1 MRFRG
6 KKVVGEPSAQG
17 SFVDHIRAQSRG
29 DGHGAF
35 SYTQRMPELPLALLV
50 SAATLVAVTV
60 LIFIVVSMARR
71 QVSHPESLARVLEEK
86 HMGMIKDLNAGLNTL
101 GDRLGVSQNEL
112 FDRLRNTITSELTQT
127 RSTVGALQ
135 VKQVEELSATRETT
149 TLKLAEM
156 SAELQAKHDQL
167 RNEVLTRILQ
177 TLAEQNRA
185 EQELIQTTMR
195 NASAQLSASM
205 ELLSKT
211 TDMRLEQISGKVSER
226 LEEGFKKTNETFV
239 SVMARLATIDEAQK
253 KIDGLTS
260 NVVSLQELLGDKR
273 SRGAFGEVQLE
284 NLVRNILPE
293 IAYEFQYTFK
303 SNGSRA
309 DCVLKLPAP
318 TGMVAVDAK
327 FPLENYRRMLE
338 QGLPELERAAAQ
350 RQFRGDVKKH
360 VDDIAGKYIIAG
372 ETSDGAVMFV
382 PAEAV
387 FAEIHAYH
395 SEVVDYAMQR
405 RVWIVSPTTLM
416 AVLNTARAVMKDVA
430 TREQVHIIKDELGK
444 LGKDFQRFDARMK
457 KLADHIRLAHQDA
470 EEVRVSSDKITK
482 RFSQIERV
490 ELDQPDQIRN
500 LEQALLDVPQEEEAG
515 REEPRY

>member
-1 MRFRG
+1 ML
-6 KKVVGEPSAQG
+6 EIS
-17 SFVDHIRAQSRG
+17 
-29 DGHGAF
+29 
-35 SYTQRMPELPLALLV
+35 LAV
-50 SAATLVAVTV
+50 IVTAATLVAVIV
-60 LIFIVVSMARR
+60 LIVVVVAVARR
-71 QVSHPESLARVLEEK
+71 QADLPEALARVLEDK
-86 HMGMIKDLNAGLNTL
+86 HMGMIRDLNNGLNSL
-101 GDRLGVSQNEL
+101 GDRLNAAQNEL
-112 FDRLRNTITSELTQT
+112 FERLRNTITQELTQT

-156 SAELQAKHDQL
+156 SADLQSKHDLL
-167 RNEVLTRILQ
+167 RSEVLTRILQ

-195 NASAQLSASM
+195 NASAQLAASM
-205 ELLSKT
+205 ELLTKT
-211 TDMRLEQISGKVSER
+211 TDSRLEQISGKVTER
-226 LEEGFKKTNETFV
+226 LEEGFKKTNETFI
-239 SVMARLATIDEAQK
+239 SVMERLATIDEAQK

-293 IAYEFQYTFK
+293 MAYEFQYTFK
-303 SNGSRA
+303 ANGVRA

-327 FPLENYRRMLE
+327 FPLENYRRMFE
-338 QGLPELERAAAQ
+338 PGLPEPERAAAQ
-350 RQFRGDVKKH
+350 RQFRADVKKH
-360 VDDIAGKYIIAG
+360 VDDIASKYIIAG

-444 LGKDFQRFDARMK
+444 LGKDFQRFDARMR

-470 EEVRVSSDKITK
+470 EDVRVSSDKITR
-482 RFSQIERV
+482 RFTQIERV
-490 ELDQPDQIRN
+490 ELDQPNQVRALD
-500 LEQALLDVPQEEEAG
+500 ESLLDVALEDEAG
-515 REEPRY
+515 GEEPRP

>member
-1 MRFRG
+1 ML
-6 KKVVGEPSAQG
+6 E
-17 SFVDHIRAQSRG
+17 
-29 DGHGAF
+29 F
-35 SYTQRMPELPLALLV
+35 SPTLIV
-50 SAATLVAVTV
+50 SAATLVAVVV
-60 LIFIVVSMARR
+60 LIAVVVVMGRR
-71 QVSHPESLARVLEEK
+71 QSDLPETLAHALEEK
-86 HMGMIKDLNAGLNTL
+86 HMGMIRDLNAGLNSL
-101 GDRLGVSQNEL
+101 GDRLGGAQSEL
-112 FDRLRNTITSELTQT
+112 FDRLRTTITQELTQT

-135 VKQVEELSATRETT
+135 VRQVEELSATRETT
-149 TLKLAEM
+149 ALKLAEM
-156 SAELQAKHDQL
+156 SANLQAKHDLL
-167 RNEVLTRILQ
+167 RSEILTRILQ

-195 NASAQLSASM
+195 NASAQLATSM
-205 ELLSKT
+205 ELLTKT
-211 TDMRLEQISGKVSER
+211 TDSRLEQISGKVSER
-226 LEEGFKKTNETFV
+226 LEEGFKKTNETFI
-239 SVMARLATIDEAQK
+239 SVMERLATIDEAQK

-284 NLVRNILPE
+284 HLVRNILPE
-293 IAYEFQYTFK
+293 NSYEFQYTFK
-303 SNGSRA
+303 SNGVRA
-309 DCVLKLPAP
+309 DCVLKLPPP

-327 FPLENYRRMLE
+327 FPLENYRRMFE
-338 QGLPELERAAAQ
+338 PGLAEPERLAAQ
-350 RQFRGDVKKH
+350 RQFRADVKKH
-360 VDDIAGKYIIAG
+360 VDDIAAKYIIAG

-444 LGKDFQRFDARMK
+444 LGKDFQRFDARMR

-470 EEVRVSSDKITK
+470 EDVRVSSDKITR
-482 RFSQIERV
+482 RFTQIERV
-490 ELDQPDQIRN
+490 ELDQPGQIRD
-500 LEQALLDVPQEEEAG
+500 LEQALLDAPQEDEAG
-515 REEPRY
+515 GEEPRT

>member
-1 MRFRG
+1 MP
-6 KKVVGEPSAQG
+6 EPS
-17 SFVDHIRAQSRG
+17 
-29 DGHGAF
+29 
-35 SYTQRMPELPLALLV
+35 LALIV
-50 SAATLVAVTV
+50 SAATLVAVIV
-60 LIFIVVSMARR
+60 LIFVVIGMARR

-86 HMGMIKDLNAGLNTL
+86 HMGMIKDLNAGLNNL
-101 GDRLGVSQNEL
+101 GDRLNASQNEL
-112 FDRLRNTITSELTQT
+112 FERLRNTITQELTQT

-135 VKQVEELSATRETT
+135 VRQVEELSATRETT

-156 SAELQAKHDQL
+156 SADLQAKHDQL
-167 RNEVLTRILQ
+167 RSEVLTRILQ

-205 ELLSKT
+205 ELLAKAVDS
-211 TDMRLEQISGKVSER
+211 RLEQISGKVSER

-303 SNGSRA
+303 SNGVRA

-327 FPLENYRRMLE
+327 FPLENYRRMFE
-338 QGLPELERAAAQ
+338 TGLPELERTAAQ
-350 RQFRGDVKKH
+350 RQFRADVKKH
-360 VDDIAGKYIIAG
+360 VEDIASKYIIAG

-490 ELDQPDQIRN
+490 ELDQPGQIRD
-500 LEQALLDVPQEEEAG
+500 LEQGLLDAPQEEEAG
-515 REEPRY
+515 REEPRS

>member
-1 MRFRG
+1 ML
-6 KKVVGEPSAQG
+6 E
-17 SFVDHIRAQSRG
+17 
-29 DGHGAF
+29 F
-35 SYTQRMPELPLALLV
+35 SPTLIVAV
-50 SAATLVAVTV
+50 ATLVAVVV
-60 LIFIVVSMARR
+60 LIAVVVVMGRR
-71 QVSHPESLARVLEEK
+71 QSDLPETLAHALEEK
-86 HMGMIKDLNAGLNTL
+86 HMGMIKDLNAGLNSL
-101 GDRLGVSQNEL
+101 GDRLGGAQSEL
-112 FDRLRNTITSELTQT
+112 FDRLRTTITQELTQT

-135 VKQVEELSATRETT
+135 VRQVEELSATRETT

-156 SAELQAKHDQL
+156 SADLQAKHDLL
-167 RNEVLTRILQ
+167 RSEILTRILQ

-195 NASAQLSASM
+195 NASAQLAASM
-205 ELLSKT
+205 ELLTKT
-211 TDMRLEQISGKVSER
+211 TDSRLEQISGKVSER
-226 LEEGFKKTNETFV
+226 LEEGFKKTNETFI
-239 SVMARLATIDEAQK
+239 SVMERLATIDEAQK

-293 IAYEFQYTFK
+293 NSYEFQYTFK
-303 SNGSRA
+303 SNGVRA

-327 FPLENYRRMLE
+327 FPLENYRRMFE
-338 QGLPELERAAAQ
+338 PGLAEPERLAAQ
-350 RQFRGDVKKH
+350 RQFRADVKKH
-360 VDDIAGKYIIAG
+360 VDDIAAKYIIAG

-444 LGKDFQRFDARMK
+444 LGKDFQRFDARMR

-470 EEVRVSSDKITK
+470 EDVRVSSDKITR
-482 RFSQIERV
+482 RFTQIERV
-490 ELDQPDQIRN
+490 ELDQPDQIRS
-500 LEQALLDVPQEEEAG
+500 LDQSMLDVEPADEAG
-515 REEPRY
+515 GEEPRT